1 MPRAAQAM
9 ILKQLELGP
18 LANFVYIVGD
28 PATRECAVVDPA
40 WDVPAILKAV
50 EGEGLTLTSVL
61 VTHNH
66 PDHINGVGEILKTAD
81 VPVFVHKEDAFALKP
96 YQSSLRLVSGGD
108 RTAVGKLDVAFLH
121 TPGHTHGS
129 QCFLFQDRL
138 VSGDTLFIKGCGR
151 VDLPNSDPEKM
162 YRSLRKIAGLP
173 DETVVFPGH
182 NYAEKPCAPLGEEK
196 AGNPYLV
203 LAQQGLEDF
212 LRVVGL

>member
-1 MPRAAQAM
+1 M

-28 PATRECAVVDPA
+28 PATRQCAVVDPA
-40 WDVPAILKAV
+40 WDVPAILKAI
-50 EGEGLTLTSVL
+50 EAEDLKLSSVL

-66 PDHINGVGEILKTAD
+66 PDHINGVGAILKARD
-81 VPVFVHKEDAFALKP
+81 VPVYVNKEDAYALGEVE
-96 YQSSLRLVSGGD
+96 SSLRQVSGGD
-108 RTAVGKLDVAFLH
+108 RASIGGIDVQFLH

-162 YRSLRKIAGLP
+162 YHSLRKIAGLP
-173 DETVVFPGH
+173 GETVVFPGH
-182 NYAEKPCAPLGEEK
+182 NYADKPCAPLREEK
-196 AGNPYLV
+196 TENPYLA
-203 LAQQGLEDF
+203 LSQQGLREF
-212 LRVVGL
+212 LRAVGL